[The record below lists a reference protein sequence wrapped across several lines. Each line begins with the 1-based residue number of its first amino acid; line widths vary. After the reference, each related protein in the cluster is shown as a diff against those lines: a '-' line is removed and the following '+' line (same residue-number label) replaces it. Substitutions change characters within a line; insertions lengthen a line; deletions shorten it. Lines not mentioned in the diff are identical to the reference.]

1 MQSSLASLP
10 PPSHNTG
17 SSSLPTLDAF
27 LRAYSP
33 VLALIASIPPIG
45 PSASLL
51 VSYLLR
57 LTNELVEGITGYE
70 AGDDTPGS
78 PTLDQQLQHVV
89 ESLGLLDRVWS
100 CVLRG
105 QMIDMAAAKDVVEMD
120 TRRSQF
126 EDHMPGLRGVAAP
139 ATTRT
144 DSPHSLSSGRFPPAD
159 PSSHHPRLGRAVMG
173 SKGFSTVAQ
182 TNRIRLRNLLT
193 LAKESL
199 FSWMRVQ
206 LDVPLPPT
214 VDGSDDGDGVVDGKD
229 KGDSDRKAD
238 AGGNAEGDEPRVGDE
253 LKSEAGSDE
262 EEVDLEEVD
271 TGGMAHES
279 TADGSAQTHFDA
291 LFART
296 VSATRRP

>member
-1 MQSSLASLP
+1 MQNSLESLP
-10 PPSHNTG
+10 PHRHNTD

-33 VLALIASIPPIG
+33 VLALVASIPPIG

-57 LTNELVEGITGYE
+57 LTNELLEGITGYE

-78 PTLDQQLQHVV
+78 PTLDQHLQHVV

-105 QMIDMAAAKDVVEMD
+105 QMIDMAAAKDIVDMD
-120 TRRSQF
+120 TRHSQF
-126 EDHMPGLRGVAAP
+126 EEHNPGLRGVGA
-139 ATTRT
+139 ATTT

-199 FSWMRVQ
+199 FAWMRVQ

-214 VDGSDDGDGVVDGKD
+214 VDGSDDGDGVGDGKG
-229 KGDSDRKAD
+229 KGDSDRTAG
-238 AGGNAEGDEPRVGDE
+238 AGGTAEGDEPRLGDE
-253 LKSEAGSDE
+253 LKEEAGSDE

-279 TADGSAQTHFDA
+279 TADGSAQTRFDA